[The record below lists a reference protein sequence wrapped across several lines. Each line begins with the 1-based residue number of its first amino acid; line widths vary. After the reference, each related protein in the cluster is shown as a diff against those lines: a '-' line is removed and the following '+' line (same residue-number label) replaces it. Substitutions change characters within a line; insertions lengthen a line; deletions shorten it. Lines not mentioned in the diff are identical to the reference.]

1 MNGVQ
6 RFLRP
11 GWLVGHVLVLIAM
24 LVCFRLAWWQ
34 LDRSEETDGTI
45 QNVGYALLWP
55 AFGVA
60 FVYMWVKFIRLE
72 LERSVQEEQEHQES
86 LELML
91 AEAESFTAQAAGVAS
106 VTGAEES
113 GDANADRAAGT
124 IEASAQAD
132 QPIGSVDGSG
142 VGGRVDLG
150 VGVADDEDED
160 DAELIAYNRALA
172 ALAEKDRRA
181 R

>member
-1 MNGVQ
+1 MKGVS

-11 GWLVGHVLVLIAM
+11 GWVVGHVLVLVAM

-34 LDRSEETDGTI
+34 LDRSEESDGTL

-60 FVYMWVKFIRLE
+60 FVWMWVKFIRLE
-72 LERSVQEEQEHQES
+72 RERSAYEDQEHQQS

-91 AEAESFTAQAAGVAS
+91 AEAESFTAEAAGVGS
-106 VTGAEES
+106 VTAP
-113 GDANADRAAGT
+113 DRPADPSEPSPAGT
-124 IEASAQAD
+124 MEASTPGD
-132 QPIGSVDGSG
+132 QPIGSGRLVDDG
-142 VGGRVDLG
+142 
-150 VGVADDEDED
+150 ADDDP
-160 DAELIAYNRALA
+160 ELAAYNRALA

>member
-1 MNGVQ
+1 MNGVS

-11 GWLVGHVLVLIAM
+11 GWVVGHVLVLIAM

-60 FVYMWVKFIRLE
+60 FVYMWVKFMRLE
-72 LERSVQEEQEHQES
+72 VERSEQEEQEHQES

-91 AEAESFTAQAAGVAS
+91 AEAESFTSEAAGVAT
-106 VTGAEES
+106 VTGDGRPGDGS
-113 GDANADRAAGT
+113 GGDRAGT
-124 IEASAQAD
+124 MEASAPGDQAGD
-132 QPIGSVDGSG
+132 PGRIVDDG
-142 VGGRVDLG
+142 
-150 VGVADDEDED
+150 ADEDP
-160 DAELIAYNRALA
+160 ELAAYNRALA

>member
-1 MNGVQ
+1 MNGVS

-11 GWLVGHVLVLIAM
+11 GWVVGHVLVLVAV

-45 QNVGYALLWP
+45 QNLGYALLWP

-60 FVYMWVKFIRLE
+60 FVYMWITFMRLE
-72 LERSVQEEQEHQES
+72 SERSEQEEQEHQES
-86 LELML
+86 LELMF
-91 AEAESFTAQAAGVAS
+91 AEAEAFTAHAADVAS
-106 VTGAEES
+106 VTDAERP
-113 GDANADRAAGT
+113 G
-124 IEASAQAD
+124 
-132 QPIGSVDGSG
+132 DGSG
-142 VGGRVDLG
+142 GAGTMEMSTPGDQGGPGRIVDDG
-150 VGVADDEDED
+150 ADEDP
-160 DAELIAYNRALA
+160 ELAAYNRALA

>member
-1 MNGVQ
+1 MQ

-11 GWLVGHVLVLIAM
+11 AWVVGHVLVLIAM

-34 LDRSEETDGTI
+34 LARSEETDGTI

-72 LERSVQEEQEHQES
+72 LERTAQDEQDHQEL
-86 LELML
+86 LESML
-91 AEAESFTAQAAGVAS
+91 AEAESFTAEAAGVAS
-106 VTGAEES
+106 VTASDGS
-113 GDANADRAAGT
+113 DDGDAEVVAGT
-124 IEASAQAD
+124 MEGSAPPD
-132 QPIGSVDGSG
+132 QLSG
-142 VGGRVDLG
+142 FNDVVGIV
-150 VGVADDEDED
+150 DDEDQD

>member
-1 MNGVQ
+1 MNGVR

-11 GWLVGHVLVLIAM
+11 GWLAGHLLVVLAVLVCL
-24 LVCFRLAWWQ
+24 RLAWWQ

-60 FVYMWVKFIRLE
+60 FIYMWVRFMKLE
-72 LERSVQEEQEHQES
+72 LERAEVEEQEHAES
-86 LELML
+86 LTMML
-91 AEAESFTAQAAGVAS
+91 AEAEALTAGAAPVPAGV
-106 VTGAEES
+106 GDPAEES
-113 GDANADRAAGT
+113 GTMDETAG
-124 IEASAQAD
+124 D
-132 QPIGSVDGSG
+132 QPADF
-142 VGGRVDLG
+142 VGI
-150 VGVADDEDED
+150 VGDED
-160 DAELIAYNRALA
+160 DDDPELNAYNRALA